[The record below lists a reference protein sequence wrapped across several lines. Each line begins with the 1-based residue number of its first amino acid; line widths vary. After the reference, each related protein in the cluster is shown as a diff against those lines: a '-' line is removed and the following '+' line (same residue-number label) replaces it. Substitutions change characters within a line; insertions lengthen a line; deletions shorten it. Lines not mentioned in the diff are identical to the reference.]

1 MLPAMRQ
8 KTRLSLRS
16 ERPIEGDPSPIDLG
30 DTARQ
35 IGLFET
41 GNGWQ
46 HGIFG
51 ILLALIVALLWW
63 PIRAFLRSGWRDGA
77 EPPARTTREKGE
89 HRG

>member
-1 MLPAMRQ
+1 MRQ

-16 ERPIEGDPSPIDLG
+16 ESPTKGDPSPIDLG

-46 HGIFG
+46 HSIFG
-51 ILLALIVALLWW
+51 ILLALIVALLWL
-63 PIRAFLRSGWRDGA
+63 PIRAFLRSGWQDDAEQGA
-77 EPPARTTREKGE
+77 GPTREKGE